1 MVVIREDWGMG
12 VSLLRRGRQAGVG
25 LVVVGVHL
33 MGLLAWWTMGSAMR
47 AYPSPVLAPSVAV
60 WLPALPALS
69 TEYAKRLRPEPT
81 PPPDRLRRGDITQH
95 SRAAGLALPAEN
107 GAVAAPS
114 AESASAEV
122 QPSPAPA
129 PALNLTLSRQALAS
143 LAAPSFVDRSPFHG
157 RLPMTVER
165 QIAAA
170 AGESGPWT
178 EERIDNDH
186 FRLRRGTT
194 CVMMERPRAAI
205 LDPFNEAAQR
215 LPWRASGSKC

>member
-1 MVVIREDWGMG
+1 M
-12 VSLLRRGRQAGVG
+12 SLAYRVRQAGVG
-25 LVVVGVHL
+25 LIVVGLHL
-33 MGLLAWWTMGSAMR
+33 MGLLAWWTMDSAMR
-47 AYPSPVLAPSVAV
+47 AYPNSVVAPSIAV
-60 WLPALPALS
+60 WLPALPTLT

-81 PPPDRLRRGDITQH
+81 PPPDRLRRGETTQH

-114 AESASAEV
+114 AESASAEA
-122 QPSPAPA
+122 QTPPAPS
-129 PALNLTLSRQALAS
+129 LNLTLSSQALAN

-170 AGESGPWT
+170 AAETGPWT

-186 FRLRRGTT
+186 VRLRRGTT

-205 LDPFNEAAQR
+205 IDPFNEAAQR
-215 LPWRASGSKC
+215 MPWKASVSQC

>member
-69 TEYAKRLRPEPT
+69 TEYAKRLRAEPT
-81 PPPDRLRRGDITQH
+81 PPPDRLRRADTTQH

-107 GAVAAPS
+107 SSVAAPS

-129 PALNLTLSRQALAS
+129 LNLTLSRQALAT
-143 LAAPSFVDRSPFHG
+143 LAAPSFADRSPFHG

-170 AGESGPWT
+170 AAESGPWT

>member
-1 MVVIREDWGMG
+1 MC
-12 VSLLRRGRQAGVG
+12 VSPWYRARQGSVG
-25 LVVVGVHL
+25 LLVMGLHL
-33 MGLLAWWTMGSAMR
+33 MGLLAWWSMDSAMR
-47 AYPSPVLAPSVAV
+47 AYPKSVVAPSIAV

-69 TEYAKRLRPEPT
+69 TEVAKRLRPESA
-81 PPPDRLRRGDITQH
+81 PPPDRLRRGDTTQH
-95 SRAAGLALPAEN
+95 SRAVGLALPAEN

-114 AESASAEV
+114 AESASAEA
-122 QPSPAPA
+122 PTAPA

-143 LAAPSFVDRSPFHG
+143 LAAPSFADRSPFHG

-170 AGESGPWT
+170 AAESGPWT

-186 FRLRRGTT
+186 VRLRRGTT

-205 LDPFNEAAQR
+205 LDPFSEAAQR
-215 LPWRASGSKC
+215 MPWKASVSKC

>member
-1 MVVIREDWGMG
+1 MVVIREGWGVG

-25 LVVVGVHL
+25 LVVVGLHL
-33 MGLLAWWTMGSAMR
+33 LGLLAWWTMGSAMR

-69 TEYAKRLRPEPT
+69 TEYAKRLRPESA
-81 PPPDRLRRGDITQH
+81 PPPDPQRRGDTTEH
-95 SRAAGLALPAEN
+95 SRAAVLALPAADS
-107 GAVAAPS
+107 AVAAPS
-114 AESASAEV
+114 AESASTEA
-122 QPSPAPA
+122 PTAPA
-129 PALNLTLSRQALAS
+129 PALNLTLSRQAQAS

-170 AGESGPWT
+170 AAETGPWA

>member
-1 MVVIREDWGMG
+1 M
-12 VSLLRRGRQAGVG
+12 SLAYRVRQAGVG
-25 LVVVGVHL
+25 LIVVGLHL
-33 MGLLAWWTMGSAMR
+33 MGLLAWWTTGSAMR
-47 AYPSPVLAPSVAV
+47 AYPNSVVAPSIAV
-60 WLPALPALS
+60 WLPALPTLT

-81 PPPDRLRRGDITQH
+81 PPPDRLRRGETTQH

-114 AESASAEV
+114 AESASAEA
-122 QPSPAPA
+122 QTPPAPS
-129 PALNLTLSRQALAS
+129 LNLTLSSQALAT
-143 LAAPSFVDRSPFHG
+143 LAAPSFADRSPFHG

-170 AGESGPWT
+170 AAETGPWT

-205 LDPFNEAAQR
+205 IDPFNEAAQR
-215 LPWRASGSKC
+215 MPWKASVSQC